1 MELFINQKEY
11 PTFVQDVG
19 VRLQVHPRKIMP
31 KVKDYGYGIQPGRIA
46 FIAVSKVQF
55 S

>member
-11 PTFVQDVG
+11 PTFVQEVG
-19 VRLQVHPRKIMP
+19 VRLQVHPRMIMP
-31 KVKDYGYGIQPGRIA
+31 KVKDYGYGIQPGRTA
-46 FIAVSKVQF
+46 FIAVNKVQF